1 MNDIAI
7 RARNVWKEYRLY
19 PSPADRLADI
29 MGWGKPAS
37 KIKVR
42 HALRD
47 VSFDVRIGEKVAII
61 GRNGA
66 GKSTLL
72 KLITRVTEPSRGEL
86 IVKGETRALLQIG
99 TGFHPEFTGRQ
110 NVDAYLANMGVTGR
124 RAAEMI
130 HDAVTFAELEDHI
143 DLPVKT
149 YSTGQ
154 AMRLMFAASTMVKP
168 DLLVVDEVLGV
179 GDAYFQRK
187 SFERIREMCEGKE
200 TTLLLVTHDIYSAAS
215 LCDRMIWID
224 QGAIL
229 IDADPPTVTRAYE
242 DAVREQEE
250 RRLRAKKLLRPD
262 AGARRSVRVIAEVQS
277 IGNQPAPA
285 PVHFARMTLFVDGA
299 PVASQRFGADA
310 FDTNAAAHLMRE
322 GANWGDEALVAGRL
336 SRPLRTYGAPFHKV
350 AGVFDLDEG
359 LTLRDDST
367 FELHLEYFAEAET
380 HLSASLVLASGKRD
394 LGQLPTTAG
403 EWVTHVAR
411 PVSRHDDA
419 ATAPAGAASNEFENS
434 HPPTWATWARPT
446 SGAGISIADDAVTL
460 RWTGA
465 AGPYLLES
473 PPIPVSPHG
482 ILVLPLRARIRSGAL
497 GFGVLNEAG
506 AWIRTV
512 ELRADGPDL
521 DINVAT
527 GENSIVRFVAYSA
540 AAEALDA
547 DLAIQSAPLT
557 TTDSGVNTG
566 GRYGSGDVRID
577 AFRVYGPGGPE
588 TAILESGA
596 PARFEL
602 DLTLVRPE
610 LRERPQIVLAFKRNG
625 VDDMARAL
633 CDVLPFDATS
643 NPRVTVTAAF
653 DSLPLGIGSYTVTI
667 LIAAEG
673 YYDRQQTIYFTINP
687 EVYCV
692 VAEAAEIM
700 VHSKSLAY
708 QGTGAV
714 LLTAWTIKT
723 NADEDLD
730 YRIRSTFA

>member
-29 MGWGKPAS
+29 LGWGKPTS

-42 HALRD
+42 QALRD

-72 KLITRVTEPSRGEL
+72 KLITRVTEPTRGEL

-187 SFERIREMCEGKE
+187 SFEHIREMCQGKE

-229 IDADPPTVTRAYE
+229 IDADPPNVTRAYE

-250 RRLRAKKLLRPD
+250 RRLRAKKLLHSE
-262 AGARRSVRVIAEVQS
+262 ASARRSVRVIAEVQS

-285 PVHFARMTLFVDGA
+285 PVHFARMTLFVDGVPA
-299 PVASQRFGADA
+299 ASQRFGADA

-322 GANWGDEALVAGRL
+322 GANWGEEALVAGRL

-350 AGVFDLDEG
+350 AGVFDLDVG

-380 HLSASLVLASGKRD
+380 HLSASLVLASGKRE
-394 LGQLPTTAG
+394 LGQLPTTSG

-411 PVSRHDDA
+411 PVGRHEDA
-419 ATAPAGAASNEFENS
+419 APAPSKSAASTEIES
-434 HPPTWATWARPT
+434 SRPPTWAAWTQPT
-446 SGAGISIADDAVTL
+446 SGADITTADDSVTL

-473 PPIPVSPHG
+473 PPVPVSPQS
-482 ILVLPLRARIRSGAL
+482 IVVLPLRARIRSGAL
-497 GFGVLNEAG
+497 GFGVLDEAG
-506 AWIRTV
+506 AWIRTA
-512 ELRADGPDL
+512 ELRADGSDL

-527 GENSIVRFVAYSA
+527 GANSAVRFVAYSA
-540 AAEALDA
+540 SAGPLDA

-633 CDVLPFDATS
+633 CDALPFDAKTS
-643 NPRVTVTAAF
+643 QRVTVTAAF
-653 DSLPLGIGSYTVTI
+653 DALPLGIGSYAVTI

-673 YYDRQQTIYFTINP
+673 YYDRQQTVYFTINP

-714 LLTAWTIKT
+714 LPTSWTIKVH
-723 NADEDLD
+723 AAEGG
-730 YRIRSTFA
+730 A